1 MTVASNPTMHPLITS
16 LILFLI
22 SSPVYAQY
30 KCYEVFAKTTV
41 SLEKAPSLELQFSP
55 DFPQSA
61 KSFVDSV
68 IRMTPEL
75 NKPAQMTFLLTKDPL
90 YEVGF
95 ANLETNSI
103 SLMSEAFKLSP
114 KSFKALVAH
123 EITHLIV
130 THNIHMRDKK
140 TLAKTLS
147 NPNMDA
153 MDKMMATSSHQ
164 PFAELLCD
172 TMAAIVTQDP
182 RAILRMI
189 DEIIVMNP
197 KFAKLQESNPLSRRD
212 FSLDPEDKNWK
223 TYAPKDFTYNRMNQL
238 RAHVWSKHMER
249 RSEKEQIDAF
259 RNLINVLDPIIQ
271 GNVYDLLTSQSG
283 VYEANLQLIDYLSK
297 ALTP

>member
-1 MTVASNPTMHPLITS
+1 MHPLITS

-30 KCYEVFAKTTV
+30 KCSEVFAKATT
-41 SLEKAPSLELQFSP
+41 SIEKIQGLELQFSS
-55 DFPQSA
+55 DFPQST
-61 KSFVDSV
+61 KSVVVNIVDSV

-75 NKPAQMTFLLTKDPL
+75 DKPAQMTFVLTKDHL
-90 YEVGF
+90 YEVAF

-103 SLMSEAFKLSP
+103 SLMPEAFKLSP

-123 EITHLIV
+123 EVTHLIV

-147 NPNMDA
+147 NPNMDS
-153 MDKMMATSSHQ
+153 MKKMMAESSHQ

-172 TMAAIVTQDP
+172 TMSVIVTQDP
-182 RAILRMI
+182 RAILRMV
-189 DEIIVMNP
+189 DEIIVMDP

-223 TYAPKDFTYNRMNQL
+223 TYEPKDFTYNRMNQL
-238 RAHVWSKHMER
+238 RAYIWSKQMTG
-249 RSEKEQIDAF
+249 RSEKEQTDVF
-259 RNLINVLDPIIQ
+259 RKLINVLDPIIQ
-271 GNVYDLLTSQSG
+271 RGFYDLSTLQSG
-283 VYEANLQLIDYLSK
+283 VYEANLQLIDYLEKS
-297 ALTP
+297 LTP